1 MKTLIAGFGSIG
13 RRHLRNLRALGETDF
28 VLLRSNKSTLPDDEI
43 AGLPVET
50 TIEGALAHKPDA
62 VVLSNPT
69 ALHMEVAI
77 PAALAGCHL
86 FLEKPISH
94 NLDRVDE
101 LIAAVKTGG
110 GKAVV
115 GFQLRFHPGLR
126 KVKELIESGAIGK
139 VYGFRAHWGEY
150 LPGWHP
156 WEDYRN
162 SYAARADLGG
172 GVVLTLC
179 HPFDY
184 LRWLFGPVESLSG
197 STAHSG
203 LLELKVEDSADAVL
217 KMSNGLQGSLHL
229 DYLQRPA
236 DHHLKVL
243 GSEGT
248 LMWRNDD
255 GLVSSYK
262 AAGGAC
268 EEFKAPEGFD
278 RNDMF
283 LAETRNFLDVVN
295 GKAEPFCSLE
305 DGVKALKLALAVHRS
320 AKEEKT
326 IHNPEK

>member
-13 RRHLRNLRALGETDF
+13 SRHLRNLRALGETDF
-28 VLLRSNKSTLPDDEI
+28 VLLRSKKSTLPDDEI

-50 TIEGALAHKPDA
+50 TIEAALTHKPDA
-62 VVLSNPT
+62 VILSNPT
-69 ALHMEVAI
+69 ALHMQVAI

-94 NLDRVDE
+94 NLDWVDE
-101 LIAAVKTGG
+101 LVAAVQAGG

-126 KVKELIESGAIGK
+126 VVKELIESGAIGK

-184 LRWLFGPVESLSG
+184 LRWLFGEVESLIG
-197 STAHSG
+197 RTNHSG
-203 LLELKVEDSADAVL
+203 ALELEVEDSADVIF
-217 KMSNGLQGSLHL
+217 KMAGGTQGSLHL

-236 DHHLKVL
+236 DHHLTIL

-248 LMWRNDD
+248 IEWRNSD
-255 GLVSSYK
+255 GSVRL
-262 AAGGAC
+262 
-268 EEFKAPEGFD
+268 FKASGGEWQEFNVPAGFD

-283 LAETRNFLDVVN
+283 LAESRNFLDVVQ
-295 GKAEPFCSLE
+295 GKAEPFCSLD
-305 DGVKALKLALAVHRS
+305 DGVKALKLALAVHAS
-320 AKEEKT
+320 ARTDQPVFE
-326 IHNPEK
+326 PVR